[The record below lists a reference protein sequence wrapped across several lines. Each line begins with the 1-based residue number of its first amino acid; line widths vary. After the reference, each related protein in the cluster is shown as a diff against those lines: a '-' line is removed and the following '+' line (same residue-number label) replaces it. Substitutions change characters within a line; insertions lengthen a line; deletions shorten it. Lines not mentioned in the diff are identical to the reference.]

1 MTSSLF
7 NQQVLAC
14 CTSGFAGVYFEKIL
28 KGQKVSVWMRN
39 VQLGLFSVV
48 LGMFGV
54 IYNDRAAVSEGGF
67 FQNYNSMVWVVITLQ
82 GLGGLVIA
90 AVIKYADNILKSFA
104 TSLSIVVTGLIS
116 YYAMDDFTLSANFA
130 MGTALV
136 MAAVFLYSTGFE
148 LCASKKTTTVN
159 SALPK

>member
-1 MTSSLF
+1 
-7 NQQVLAC
+7 
-14 CTSGFAGVYFEKIL
+14 
-28 KGQKVSVWMRN
+28 MRN

-48 LGMFGV
+48 LGMIGV

-136 MAAVFLYSTGFE
+136 MAAVFL
-148 LCASKKTTTVN
+148 
-159 SALPK
+159 